1 MTIFLCLAKH
11 RLIRKIGSG
20 RFVKPAIVAS
30 IVCLLLSAVL
40 ASGNLAN
47 QDNGEVV
54 VVSVDSTNLRFS
66 PETITLREGDSV
78 RFFWSGELLAHNAV
92 EGNGLF
98 DSGEASRNVD
108 YTYTFNIGENGTYE
122 YVCEPHEDFGMI
134 GTIIVE
140 PKPADEQD
148 PEEEPDE
155 GSDAEQAQSEG
166 FEVPHV
172 ELVVVIGIL
181 LLIYQMV
188 RIRSFGDIKLQK
200 VNDSEEEM
208 DAEILE

>member
-1 MTIFLCLAKH
+1 MLAKH
-11 RLIRKIGSG
+11 RLIGKIGLDQ
-20 RFVKPAIVAS
+20 FVKPAIVAS

-47 QDNGEVV
+47 QEEGEVV

-66 PETITLREGDSV
+66 PETITLQEGDSV

-92 EGNGLF
+92 ESNGLF

-122 YVCEPHEDFGMI
+122 YVCEPHEEFGMI

-148 PEEEPDE
+148 PEEDPDE
-155 GSDAEQAQSEG
+155 GSDAEQPQSEG

>member
-1 MTIFLCLAKH
+1 MAKH
-11 RLIRKIGSG
+11 RLIGKIGLEQ
-20 RFVKPAIVAS
+20 FVKPAIVAS

-47 QDNGEVV
+47 QEEGEVV

-66 PETITLREGDSV
+66 PETITLQEGDSV
-78 RFFWSGELLAHNAV
+78 RFFWTGELLAHNAV
-92 EGNGLF
+92 ESNGLF

-122 YVCEPHEDFGMI
+122 YVCEPHEEFGMI

-148 PEEEPDE
+148 PEEDPDE
-155 GSDAEQAQSEG
+155 GSDAVQAQSEG

>member
-1 MTIFLCLAKH
+1 M
-11 RLIRKIGSG
+11 
-20 RFVKPAIVAS
+20 KPAIVAS

-40 ASGNLAN
+40 VSGNLAN
-47 QDNGEVV
+47 QDDGEVV

-66 PETITLREGDSV
+66 PETITLQEGDSV

-92 EGNGLF
+92 ESNGLF

-122 YVCEPHEDFGMI
+122 YVCEPHEELGMI

-148 PEEEPDE
+148 PEEDPDE
-155 GSDAEQAQSEG
+155 GNDTVDAQSEG
-166 FEVPHV
+166 FTVPHV

-200 VNDSEEEM
+200 VNDIEEEM

>member
-1 MTIFLCLAKH
+1 MAKH
-11 RLIRKIGSG
+11 RLIGKIGLEQ
-20 RFVKPAIVAS
+20 FVKPAIVAS

-47 QDNGEVV
+47 QEEGEVV

-66 PETITLREGDSV
+66 PETITLQEGDSV

-92 EGNGLF
+92 ESNGLF

-122 YVCEPHEDFGMI
+122 YVCEPHEEFGMI

-148 PEEEPDE
+148 PEVEPDE

-172 ELVVVIGIL
+172 ELAVVIGIL

-200 VNDSEEEM
+200 VHDEQQEM
-208 DAEILE
+208 EAELLE

>member
-1 MTIFLCLAKH
+1 M
-11 RLIRKIGSG
+11 
-20 RFVKPAIVAS
+20 KPAIVAS

-40 ASGNLAN
+40 ASGNLTN
-47 QDNGEVV
+47 QDDGEVV

-66 PETITLREGDSV
+66 PETITLQEGDSV

-92 EGNGLF
+92 ESNGLF

-122 YVCEPHEDFGMI
+122 YVCEPHEELGMI

-148 PEEEPDE
+148 PEEDPDE
-155 GSDAEQAQSEG
+155 GSDAVQAQSEG
-166 FEVPHV
+166 FTVPHV

-200 VNDSEEEM
+200 FDDIEEEM
-208 DAEILE
+208 DAEILDR

>member
-1 MTIFLCLAKH
+1 M
-11 RLIRKIGSG
+11 
-20 RFVKPAIVAS
+20 KPAIVAS

-40 ASGNLAN
+40 ASGNLTN
-47 QDNGEVV
+47 QDDGEVV

-66 PETITLREGDSV
+66 PETITLQEGDSV

-92 EGNGLF
+92 ESNGLF

-122 YVCEPHEDFGMI
+122 YVCEPHEELGMI

-148 PEEEPDE
+148 PEEDPNE
-155 GSDAEQAQSEG
+155 GSDVEQAQSEG
-166 FEVPHV
+166 FTVPHV

-200 VNDSEEEM
+200 VNDIEEEI

>member
-1 MTIFLCLAKH
+1 M
-11 RLIRKIGSG
+11 
-20 RFVKPAIVAS
+20 KPAIVAS
-30 IVCLLLSAVL
+30 LVCLLLSAVL
-40 ASGNLAN
+40 ASGNLVN
-47 QDNGEVV
+47 QDDGEVV

-66 PETITLREGDSV
+66 PETITLQEGDSV

-92 EGNGLF
+92 ESNGLF

-122 YVCEPHEDFGMI
+122 YVCEPHEELGMI

-148 PEEEPDE
+148 PEEDPDE
-155 GSDAEQAQSEG
+155 GSDAVQAQSEG
-166 FEVPHV
+166 FTVPHV

-181 LLIYQMV
+181 LLIYQMA

-200 VNDSEEEM
+200 FDDIEEEM
-208 DAEILE
+208 DAEILDR

>member
-1 MTIFLCLAKH
+1 M
-11 RLIRKIGSG
+11 
-20 RFVKPAIVAS
+20 KPAIVVS

-47 QDNGEVV
+47 QEEEEVV
-54 VVSVDSTNLRFS
+54 IVSVDSTNLRFS
-66 PETITLREGDSV
+66 PETITLQEGDSV

-92 EGNGLF
+92 ESNGLF

-122 YVCEPHEDFGMI
+122 YVCEPHEEFGMI

-148 PEEEPDE
+148 PEEDPDE
-155 GSDAEQAQSEG
+155 GSDAVQAQSEG
-166 FEVPHV
+166 FTVPHV

-200 VNDSEEEM
+200 VNDIEEEM

>member
-1 MTIFLCLAKH
+1 MAKH
-11 RLIRKIGSG
+11 RLIGKIGLEQ
-20 RFVKPAIVAS
+20 FVKPAIVAS

-47 QDNGEVV
+47 QEEGEVV

-66 PETITLREGDSV
+66 PETITLQEGDSV
-78 RFFWSGELLAHNAV
+78 RFFWTGELLAHNAV
-92 EGNGLF
+92 ESNGLF

-122 YVCEPHEDFGMI
+122 YVCEPHEEFGMI

-148 PEEEPDE
+148 PEEDPDE
-155 GSDAEQAQSEG
+155 GSDAVKAQSEG

-200 VNDSEEEM
+200 VHDEQQEM
-208 DAEILE
+208 EAELLE

>member
-1 MTIFLCLAKH
+1 M
-11 RLIRKIGSG
+11 
-20 RFVKPAIVAS
+20 AS
-30 IVCLLLSAVL
+30 ILCLLLSAVL
-40 ASGNLAN
+40 VSGNLAN
-47 QDNGEVV
+47 QDDGEVV

-66 PETITLREGDSV
+66 PETITLQEGDSV
-78 RFFWSGELLAHNAV
+78 RFFWSDELLAHNAV
-92 EGNGLF
+92 ESNGLF

-122 YVCEPHEDFGMI
+122 YVCEPHEELGMI

-148 PEEEPDE
+148 PEEDPDE
-155 GSDAEQAQSEG
+155 GSDAVQAQSEG
-166 FEVPHV
+166 FTVPHV

-200 VNDSEEEM
+200 FDDIEEEM
-208 DAEILE
+208 DAEILDR

>member
-1 MTIFLCLAKH
+1 M
-11 RLIRKIGSG
+11 
-20 RFVKPAIVAS
+20 KPAIVAS

-40 ASGNLAN
+40 ASGNLVN
-47 QDNGEVV
+47 QDDGEVV

-66 PETITLREGDSV
+66 PETITLQEGDSV

-92 EGNGLF
+92 ESNGLF

-122 YVCEPHEDFGMI
+122 YVCEPHEELGMI

-140 PKPADEQD
+140 PKPAEEQD
-148 PEEEPDE
+148 LEEDPDE
-155 GSDAEQAQSEG
+155 GSDAVQAQSEG
-166 FEVPHV
+166 FTVPHV

-200 VNDSEEEM
+200 VNDIEEEM

>member
-1 MTIFLCLAKH
+1 MAKH
-11 RLIRKIGSG
+11 RLIGKIGLEQ
-20 RFVKPAIVAS
+20 FVKPAIVVS
-30 IVCLLLSAVL
+30 IVCLLLSAFL

-47 QDNGEVV
+47 QDDGEVV

-66 PETITLREGDSV
+66 PETITIQEGDSV

-92 EGNGLF
+92 ESNGLF

-122 YVCEPHEDFGMI
+122 YVCEPHEEFGMI

-148 PEEEPDE
+148 PEVEPDE

-166 FEVPHV
+166 FTVPHV

>member
-1 MTIFLCLAKH
+1 
-11 RLIRKIGSG
+11 
-20 RFVKPAIVAS
+20 VKPAIVAS
-30 IVCLLLSAVL
+30 LVCLLLSAVL
-40 ASGNLAN
+40 ASGNLVN
-47 QDNGEVV
+47 QDDGEVV

-66 PETITLREGDSV
+66 PETITLQEGDSV

-92 EGNGLF
+92 ESNGLF

-122 YVCEPHEDFGMI
+122 YVCEPHEELGMI

-140 PKPADEQD
+140 PKPAEEQD
-148 PEEEPDE
+148 LEEDPDE
-155 GSDAEQAQSEG
+155 GSDAVQAQSEG
-166 FEVPHV
+166 FTVPHV

-181 LLIYQMV
+181 LLIYQMA

-200 VNDSEEEM
+200 FDDIEEEM
-208 DAEILE
+208 DAEILDR

>member
-1 MTIFLCLAKH
+1 M
-11 RLIRKIGSG
+11 
-20 RFVKPAIVAS
+20 KPTIVAS

-47 QDNGEVV
+47 QDEGEVV

-66 PETITLREGDSV
+66 PETITLQEGDSV

-92 EGNGLF
+92 ESNGLF

-122 YVCEPHEDFGMI
+122 YVCEPHEELGMI

-148 PEEEPDE
+148 PEEVPNE

-166 FEVPHV
+166 FTVPHV

-200 VNDSEEEM
+200 VNDIEEEM
-208 DAEILE
+208 DAEIVE

>member
-1 MTIFLCLAKH
+1 MAKH
-11 RLIRKIGSG
+11 RLIGKIGLEQ
-20 RFVKPAIVAS
+20 FVKPAIVAS

-47 QDNGEVV
+47 QEEGEVV

-66 PETITLREGDSV
+66 PETITLQEGDSV
-78 RFFWSGELLAHNAV
+78 RFFWTGELLAHNAV
-92 EGNGLF
+92 ESNGLF

-122 YVCEPHEDFGMI
+122 YVCEPHEEFGMI

-148 PEEEPDE
+148 PEEDPDE
-155 GSDAEQAQSEG
+155 GSDAVKAQSEG

-200 VNDSEEEM
+200 DNDSEEEM

>member
-1 MTIFLCLAKH
+1 MAKH
-11 RLIRKIGSG
+11 RLIGKIGLEQ
-20 RFVKPAIVAS
+20 FVKPAIVAS

-47 QDNGEVV
+47 QEEGEVV

-66 PETITLREGDSV
+66 PETITLQEGDSV

-92 EGNGLF
+92 ESNGLF
-98 DSGEASRNVD
+98 NSGEASRNVD

-122 YVCEPHEDFGMI
+122 YVCEPHEEFGMI

-148 PEEEPDE
+148 PEEDPDE
-155 GSDAEQAQSEG
+155 GSDAVKAQSEG

-200 VNDSEEEM
+200 VHDEQQEM
-208 DAEILE
+208 EAELLE